1 MITGLFKNSLNF
13 NKIKYVFLQQ
23 NVITFRY
30 MYTSPCKLI
39 KINHKD
45 ADDSDKKKSE
55 F

>member
-30 MYTSPCKLI
+30 MYTRQCKLI